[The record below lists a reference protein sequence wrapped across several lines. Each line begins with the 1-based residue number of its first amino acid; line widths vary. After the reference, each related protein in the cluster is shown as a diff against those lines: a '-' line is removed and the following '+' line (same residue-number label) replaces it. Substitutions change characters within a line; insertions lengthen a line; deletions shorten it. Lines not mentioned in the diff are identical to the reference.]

1 MSSTVGDGGGALSGP
16 TAPAQGWQ
24 APSAVERG
32 LYEAKARGDW
42 PAYYDLVA
50 RADLYMM
57 QSRAYVDANPEN
69 TRFHPY
75 WNPQTGTMCLA
86 VYTGGMLPPPVA
98 DPVYNSYYLGWFAK
112 TWEQNDPP
120 YLVVNPG
127 SPCEGI
133 LPAGPEGRALW
144 QHHAASVEEPGL
156 ARDAVHTLE
165 TGGPRSGAVAF
176 GLAVGAHINVR
187 NGQYWNAMAY
197 HGSGYRIEKN
207 TLERWW
213 SVTTREQWQRMQ
225 ELLLSAGMVSDVW
238 EFVLQLR
245 RTMALDFAGPVDVE
259 HWREAAAKVV
269 RRRIEAATE
278 PRLTPDGVTQGHT
291 VTPVEL
297 DGQVSGV
304 QRLIGRIARYEAR
317 FRADGLLPESGFVRS
332 VEAWDYGRASG
343 MARWGLAARLCSL
356 QEAEAAV
363 VRAGRLVQLN
373 YRSWEAFSAAY
384 ILGRCLHFD
393 EEEFGEWYETALATH
408 RALTT
413 DPTSPWLTLPWA

>member
-1 MSSTVGDGGGALSGP
+1 MGWTAGDDGGAAPGP
-16 TAPAQGWQ
+16 VAPAQGWQ

-57 QSRAYVDANPEN
+57 QSRAFVDANPG
-69 TRFHPY
+69 RSSLHPY
-75 WNPQTGTMCLA
+75 WNPQTRTMCLA
-86 VYTGGMLPPPVA
+86 VHTGGMLPPPVD
-98 DPVYNSYYLGWFAK
+98 DPVYNCYDLGWFAEI
-112 TWEQNDPP
+112 WQQGDPP

-144 QHHAASVEEPGL
+144 KRHAAPVERPGL

-165 TGGPRSGAVAF
+165 TGGPLSGHVAF

-187 NGQYWNAMAY
+187 NGHYWNAMAY
-197 HGSGYRIEKN
+197 HGSGYRIEKQ

-213 SVTTREQWQRMQ
+213 SVTTREEWQVTQ
-225 ELLLSAGMVSDVW
+225 EQLLRAGMVSDVW
-238 EFVLQLR
+238 EFVLRLR
-245 RTMALDFAGPVDVE
+245 RSMALDFAGPVDVD
-259 HWREAAAKVV
+259 HWRQAAANVV
-269 RRRIEAATE
+269 RRRVEAAAE
-278 PRLTPDGVTQGHT
+278 PRLTEDGVTRGHT
-291 VTPVEL
+291 VTSAEL
-297 DGQVSGV
+297 EGQVTGV

-317 FRADGLLPESGFVRS
+317 FRADGLLPESGYVHS

-356 QEAEAAV
+356 REAEAAV
-363 VRAGRLVQLN
+363 LRAGRLVQVN
-373 YRSWEAFSAAY
+373 YRSWEDFSAAY

-393 EEEFGEWYETALATH
+393 EEEFGDWYATALATH

-413 DPTSPWLTLPWA
+413 DPSSPWRTLPWA